1 MFSRYL
7 DDIDN
12 YSSDEGTY
20 LDVPFVPTDEV
31 VMDAMLELANVGPK
45 DVLYDLGSGDG
56 RIVVSAAKEW
66 GTRGV
71 GIDIDPMRIAEAFEY
86 AELSQVEDL
95 VDFVEDDILTA
106 DFREASAVTLY
117 LLQSINEQLRP
128 RLLSELRP
136 GSRVVSHAFDM
147 GEWRADE
154 CRKIGGVNIYKWV
167 IPASVAGIWEW
178 ERAGKAYRIDLQ
190 QSYQEVF
197 GGAWVDEGRV
207 LLKSA
212 ELRGNRMVVEIQ
224 GNEATR
230 PDSFAIEF
238 ANGRMRSVTA
248 NKPGLF

>member
-12 YSSDEGTY
+12 YSSDEETY

-31 VMDAMLELANVGPK
+31 VLDAMLELANVGPK

-66 GTRGV
+66 GARGI
-71 GIDIDPMRIAEAFEY
+71 GIDIDPVRIAEAFEY
-86 AELSQVEDL
+86 AELSRVEGL
-95 VDFVEDDILTA
+95 VDFVEDDIFTA
-106 DFREASAVTLY
+106 DFSEASAVTLY

-136 GSRVVSHAFDM
+136 GARVVSHAFDM

-154 CRKIGGVNIYKWV
+154 SRKIGGVNIYKWIV
-167 IPASVAGIWEW
+167 PASVAGIWEW
-178 ERAGKAYRIDLQ
+178 ERAGKTYRIDLQ

-197 GGAWVDEGRV
+197 GDAWVDEERAR
-207 LLKSA
+207 LKSA
-212 ELRGNRMVVEIQ
+212 ELRGDRLVVDIQ
-224 GNEATR
+224 ANKATR
-230 PDSFAIEF
+230 PDSFAIRF
-238 ANGRMRSVTA
+238 ANGGIHSVTA
-248 NKPGLF
+248 NTRAV